1 MMKVFIFATTF
12 LMNAHISA
20 GAIWSFGGCGR
31 RVTNIV
37 KLKKQ
42 NAYCKK
48 HYLRILMF

>member
-1 MMKVFIFATTF
+1 MKVFIFATTF

-37 KLKKQ
+37 KLKNKTPIVK
-42 NAYCKK
+42 N
-48 HYLRILMF
+48 IT